1 MKVYIVFGYGYEGG
15 RVFCGVYS
23 SFDLA
28 VQNGQQPK
36 RCIEERTLDSSQPA
50 KTYYSKAVTFSN
62 PDDLC
67 ETTYVYT
74 RVT

>member
-1 MKVYIVFGYGYEGG
+1 MKVYLVFRYGDGDG
-15 RVFCGVYS
+15 RVFLGVYS

-28 VQNGQQPK
+28 VQNGQCS
-36 RCIEERTLDSSQPA
+36 RRYIEERTLDSSQPA